1 MKNNREVNN
10 MLPLLLGAL
19 AVGAGVATI
28 VEKENNNTQKK
39 NNYTTKEAAE
49 ILGISEYT
57 VRKKIR
63 DEELKAIKI
72 PGEAGYRIS
81 KEELERYS
89 EKAGKSGIT
98 LKEASK
104 STEVHG
110 SLFDKNI
117 FGIYE
122 ILNSPN
128 ETDITKE
135 EKRKILEEYYKG
147 KQNELKLIELKYKR
161 FLLDKDEIDKEDE
174 KSVKEFDKQEL
185 DYQIKIESLKTE
197 VQALKINLDL

>member
-1 MKNNREVNN
+1 
-10 MLPLLLGAL
+10 MLPIVLGVAAMSLLGA
-19 AVGAGVATI
+19 G
-28 VEKENNNTQKK
+28 KEIYSQNKNEQSK

-128 ETDITKE
+128 ETNITKE

-174 KSVKEFDKQEL
+174 KSVKDFDKQEL

>member
-1 MKNNREVNN
+1 